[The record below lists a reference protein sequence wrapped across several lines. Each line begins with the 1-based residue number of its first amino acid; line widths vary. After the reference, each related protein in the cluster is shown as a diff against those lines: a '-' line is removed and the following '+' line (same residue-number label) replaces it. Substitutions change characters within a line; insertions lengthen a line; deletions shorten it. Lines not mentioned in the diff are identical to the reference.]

1 MLMSQYFQILFFHNL
16 SSCIKLL
23 LIGFALPL
31 SHVALAKCLS
41 PPVGENLARGCY
53 VESTVWKGSRAS
65 VALWQPEKSWRG
77 DWQAGDENKDS
88 AVLVFSSEGKPRLI
102 NQWCKESCFAP
113 GSADLRLTLLE
124 LTGRLVLWLPD
135 PPRGSRHG
143 PIGDVISVDTRTGMH
158 EVLAKN
164 QNLLQNGKGEMSR
177 EVVVISSCPYW
188 LSDAWLAV
196 TPEKTVVP
204 SGYLLIAH
212 PQPISLRSGCPDL
225 AVEEPTKAV
234 DLQRLVKVLGA
245 ERMRK
250 ANQYLRYGEWRIKQ
264 GNLEWLNDEGKA
276 EKLE

>member
-1 MLMSQYFQILFFHNL
+1 MS
-16 SSCIKLL
+16 
-23 LIGFALPL
+23 
-31 SHVALAKCLS
+31 SHLVFAKCLP

-53 VESTVWKGSRAS
+53 VESTVWKSSRAS

-77 DWQAGDENKDS
+77 DWQAGDGNKDS
-88 AVLVFSSEGKPRLI
+88 AVLVFSSDGKSRLI
-102 NQWCKESCFAP
+102 AQWCKESCFAP

-124 LTGRLVLWLPD
+124 RTGRLVLWLPD

-164 QNLLQNGKGEMSR
+164 QNLLQNAKGEVSR

-188 LSDAWLAV
+188 LPDAWLAV

-212 PQPISLRSGCPDL
+212 PQPISLRSGCLDL
-225 AVEEPTKAV
+225 AVEEPTKAA
-234 DLQRLVKVLGA
+234 DLQRLIKVLGVD
-245 ERMRK
+245 RMK
-250 ANQYLRYGEWRIKQ
+250 KTNQFLKYGEWRLNEKR
-264 GNLEWLNDEGKA
+264 LEWVQDVGKPERLN
-276 EKLE
+276 